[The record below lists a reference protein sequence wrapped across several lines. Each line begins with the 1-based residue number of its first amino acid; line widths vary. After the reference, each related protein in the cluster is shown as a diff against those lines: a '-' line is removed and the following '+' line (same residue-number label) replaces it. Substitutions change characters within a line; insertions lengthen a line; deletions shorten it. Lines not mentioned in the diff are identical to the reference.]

1 MNVERYA
8 KSMQRALARYGLFI
22 SAWILDRL
30 PLGMVEF
37 FARCLIAAGF
47 RFTIKQRRIARESL
61 EIAFGKEK
69 SSREIDGIIRRCF
82 ENLGYGMIEMLYFMS
97 HPRLTDRMVRWEG
110 KEHLDKALAQ
120 GRGVIAVTAHFG
132 NFPLMMLCC
141 ARQGYKTASIIRPA
155 RDAALER
162 YLFRRRNEC
171 GVRTVY
177 AVPRRECVHNALKSL
192 SGGEVLFIPLDQN
205 FGSGGGVF
213 VDFFG
218 QKAATATGP
227 VVFARRSGA
236 PIVPMFIIR
245 EKDGTHTIMVEP
257 VFELQERADE
267 QEAAAVNIAA
277 LTNLIERYIRRY
289 PHEWGWMHRRWKSK
303 PSGSPDTR
311 VPG

>member
-1 MNVERYA
+1 MNFERYL
-8 KSMQRALARYGLFI
+8 KSLQRAMARYGLFI
-22 SAWILDRL
+22 SARILDRL
-30 PLGMVEF
+30 PLDMVEF

-47 RFTIKQRRIARESL
+47 RFTLRQRRIARESL

-69 SSREIDGIIRRCF
+69 SSLEIEGIIRRCF
-82 ENLGYGMIEMLYFMS
+82 ENFGYGMIEMLYFMS
-97 HPRLTDRMVRWEG
+97 HPELTDRMVRWQG
-110 KEHLDKALAQ
+110 REHLDKALAQ
-120 GRGVIAVTAHFG
+120 GRGAIAVTAHFG

-155 RDAALER
+155 RDAALEK

-177 AVPRRECVHNALKSL
+177 AVPRRECVNNSLKAL

-205 FGSGGGVF
+205 FGSDGGVF

-227 VVFARRSGA
+227 VVFARRAKA
-236 PIVPMFIIR
+236 PIVPMFIVR
-245 EKDGTHTIMVEP
+245 EKDGAHTIIVEP
-257 VFELQERADE
+257 VFELQERPDE
-267 QEAAAVNIAA
+267 AEAVTVNIAR
-277 LTNLIERYIRRY
+277 LTNLIEQYIRRY

-303 PSGSPDTR
+303 PSETVVSGKS
-311 VPG
+311 